1 MVGWMVHLKL
11 KYECLQFRAEQNT
24 TEKPNTPKRYNLI
37 ANSKSKE
44 LIAVEVDSGRSAIFK
59 A

>member
-1 MVGWMVHLKL
+1 MAGWMVRLKL

-24 TEKPNTPKRYNLI
+24 TEKTNTPKRYNLI

>member
-11 KYECLQFRAEQNT
+11 KYECLQFIEEQKT
-24 TEKPNTPKRYNLI
+24 TEKANTPKQYNLI

-44 LIAVEVDSGRSAIFK
+44 LIAVEVDSSRSAIFK

>member
-1 MVGWMVHLKL
+1 MVRLKL
-11 KYECLQFRAEQNT
+11 NYECLQLRAEKN

-44 LIAVEVDSGRSAIFK
+44 LIAVEVDSGRSAVFK